1 MNFIFL
7 TYINRSGSTYLANLL
22 DSSSRI
28 LACLEGDILVS
39 FLLENP
45 GGKFRFD
52 DKTRSRLTNI
62 FSTDL
67 KLQYWGDSKSFF
79 PALEKAENNLEAF
92 FNILINYKNQVK
104 PDAEFIL
111 FKAERIVYL
120 VKKIQKVDIEH
131 SIRFISIIR
140 DPRAVFASQRRTCF
154 PGTSKIMSDNPVKF
168 ADYWKRYVKISYSCK
183 GENLLIIRFE
193 DLIADLPAS
202 LIILSEFL
210 KLDLSE
216 LSSEKGNLLKRMQ
229 DIHLRIHENILK
241 RPMIQKIYEWQKEL
255 TLTEIFII
263 EKISLKY
270 LSEAGYNTT
279 KLIKPGFNIYLYIK
293 FQTCT
298 LLLKRFY
305 KKIIFHLSR

>member
-1 MNFIFL
+1 M
-7 TYINRSGSTYLANLL
+7 
-22 DSSSRI
+22 
-28 LACLEGDILVS
+28 LVL
-39 FLLENP
+39 FFLENP
-45 GGKFRFD
+45 DKEFTFD
-52 DKTRSRLTNI
+52 NKTKSRLTNI
-62 FSTDL
+62 FSSDI
-67 KLQYWGDSKSFF
+67 KLQCWGEGKSFF
-79 PALEKAENNLEAF
+79 SGLEKAINNLEAF
-92 FNILINYKNQVK
+92 LTILINYRNQVK

-140 DPRAVFASQRRTCF
+140 DPRAVFASQKRTCF
-154 PGTSKIMSDNPVKF
+154 PETLKIMSDNPVKL

-216 LSSEKGNLLKRMQ
+216 LSPEKGNLLKRMP